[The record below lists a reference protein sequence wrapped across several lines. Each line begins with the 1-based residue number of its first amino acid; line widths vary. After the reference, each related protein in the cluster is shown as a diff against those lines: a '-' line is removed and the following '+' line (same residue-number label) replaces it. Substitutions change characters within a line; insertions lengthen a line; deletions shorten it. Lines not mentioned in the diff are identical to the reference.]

1 MRKANESRKEIDRLL
16 KKSKIKEANNLDNTK
31 EIKTVCSLMV
41 KNGPTAEEMEVY
53 KDRIRNIVLSLMTE
67 PVSDI
72 PKGQIIQLIK
82 LEKQELDN
90 FKSIYFEYKAGM
102 LTINDLKEQHT
113 KVNAVMQYLDEILMS
128 FVHNDDCKEIPEI
141 ERIINNTIQV
151 NIEDD
156 LDKIHEAL
164 EYMIMYFDS
173 LFLYMCQITETYESA
188 LINTIMFHMG
198 VGNLYTGQIIDMIGK
213 KKETQQE

>member
-31 EIKTVCSLMV
+31 EIETVCSLMV

-128 FVHNDDCKEIPEI
+128 FVHNDDCKEIPGAAQHQDQSYRASDSGCLCCCI
-141 ERIINNTIQV
+141 RGRDYSKKRYAYRVQLPCKS
-151 NIEDD
+151 D
-156 LDKIHEAL
+156 LRTG
-164 EYMIMYFDS
+164 MY
-173 LFLYMCQITETYESA
+173 YPC
-188 LINTIMFHMG
+188 G
-198 VGNLYTGQIIDMIGK
+198 
-213 KKETQQE
+213 

>member
-1 MRKANESRKEIDRLL
+1 MGNANESRKEIDRLL

-31 EIKTVCSLMV
+31 EIETVCSLMV

-67 PVSDI
+67 PMSDI
-72 PKGQIIQLIK
+72 PKGQIIQLIQ

-113 KVNAVMQYLDEILMS
+113 KVNAVMQYLD
-128 FVHNDDCKEIPEI
+128 
-141 ERIINNTIQV
+141 
-151 NIEDD
+151 
-156 LDKIHEAL
+156 
-164 EYMIMYFDS
+164 
-173 LFLYMCQITETYESA
+173 
-188 LINTIMFHMG
+188 
-198 VGNLYTGQIIDMIGK
+198 
-213 KKETQQE
+213 